1 MRTNFLINGI
11 FKTKQCMETG
21 KNGDWKKTLRW
32 QKLKLFCT
40 DLTNLDLD
48 CNDFFPMN
56 CNTHANSILCAR
68 AYIFL
73 SMKT

>member
-1 MRTNFLINGI
+1 MRTNFLIKGI
-11 FKTKQCMETG
+11 FKTKQCM
-21 KNGDWKKTLRW
+21 KLYGDWNATLRL

-48 CNDFFPMN
+48 CNDFFPTN
-56 CNTHANSILCAR
+56 GRTHANSFLGAR